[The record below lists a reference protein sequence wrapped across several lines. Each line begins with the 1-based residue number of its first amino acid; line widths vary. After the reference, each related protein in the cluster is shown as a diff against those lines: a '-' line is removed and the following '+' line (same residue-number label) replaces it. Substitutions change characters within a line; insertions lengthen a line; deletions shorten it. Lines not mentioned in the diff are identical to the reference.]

1 MIHLSKYSL
10 ILLGVLTMSYFLPT
24 GYWKIFGSES
34 GSTML
39 FYSPLKKQFVYRDY
53 LGSHRFHYRDEEEND
68 YSRAAFEELLPFLY
82 YKTMEKKGLLPLII
96 EGQFFDKEVIKKG
109 RQGVEIKSRHLPGH
123 YPQIPLYPLFNQDP
137 DQAMLPF
144 PEDVFRFTGRG
155 MEFINADFNRLDEE
169 LSKRFTHALMM
180 KGFSFPATV
189 IGGKTTNLKPFDA
202 GYFVR
207 DSEGAVFHVMRVN
220 NEPKIIRTSIPPETD
235 IRALVIS
242 ESRRKE
248 FYGLAITG
256 ENRVYLIS
264 YDHYKLIP
272 LPTNHYDA
280 QSMDFK
286 LLISPLHRTVTCF
299 DDRRVFGTVTDTG
312 YSAMKSYQRSLPETT
327 SPAAGFMGRMLFP
340 FQLTLTN
347 EFRGQADPRLQ
358 WNGWPAL
365 IGIMLSI
372 VVYVV
377 YVRGIK
383 KRKKW
388 SWPDICLLLLTGVYG
403 LICLAALSDNT

>member
-1 MIHLSKYSL
+1 MIHLSRYSL

-24 GYWKIFGSES
+24 GYWKIFGSEE

-53 LGSHRFHYRDEEEND
+53 LGSHQFHYRDEEGND
-68 YSRAAFEELLPFLY
+68 YSRAAFEDLLPFLY
-82 YKTMEKKGLLPLII
+82 YKTMEKKGLLPLTI
-96 EGQFFDKEVIKKG
+96 EGQSFDKATIKKG

-144 PEDVFRFTGRG
+144 PDDVFRFTERG
-155 MEFINADFNRLDEE
+155 MEFINADFNRIDEE

-189 IGGKTTNLKPFDA
+189 LGGKTTNLKPFDA

-207 DSEGAVFHVMRVN
+207 DSEGAVFHIMRVK
-220 NEPKIIRTSIPPETD
+220 NEPKIIRTPIPPETD

-242 ESRRKE
+242 ENRRKE
-248 FYGLAITG
+248 FYGLAITA

-264 YDHYKLIP
+264 YDHYKLIE
-272 LPTNHYDA
+272 LPADQYDA
-280 QSMDFK
+280 QNMDFK

-299 DDRRVFGTVTDTG
+299 NDRQVFGTVTDG
-312 YSAMKSYQRSLPETT
+312 AYSAMKSYQRSLPETIT
-327 SPAAGFMGRMLFP
+327 PATDFIGRMLFP

-347 EFRGQADPRLQ
+347 EFRGQAAPQLH
-358 WNGWPAL
+358 WNGWLAL
-365 IGIMLSI
+365 ISIGLSL
-372 VVYVV
+372 VGYLV

-383 KRKKW
+383 KRKKR
-388 SWPDICLLLLTGVYG
+388 SWPAICLLLLTGVYG
-403 LICLAALSDNT
+403 LICLVALPDDT